1 MKRILTI
8 AAATLFA
15 VSVAAPAFAQG
26 AGAATYKAK
35 CQMCHGADGQ
45 PTTTGKMM
53 KAQPF
58 NSPAMKSASTA
69 TLIASVTNGKGKM
82 PAYAGKLSDSQIKE
96 AVEYVRTL
104 QK

>member
-8 AAATLFA
+8 AAASLFA
-15 VSVAAPAFAQG
+15 VSVTPAFAQN

-45 PTTTGKMM
+45 PTAAGKSM
-53 KAQPF
+53 KALAF
-58 NSPAMKSASTA
+58 NSPELKNVPIA
-69 TLIASVTNGKGKM
+69 TLTASVTNGKGKM
-82 PAYAGKLSDSQIKE
+82 PAYGTKLSASQIKE
-96 AVEYVRTL
+96 VVEYVHTL